1 MSSKGQMFLI
11 LAAIIFSSL
20 VAVVLAVNTNQF
32 SYTKK
37 QLETEYEKAF
47 YLALKKELAKTI
59 EINSQQ
65 TNVTDSLKNFA
76 SFTRDRLY
84 SKSLQFKLFSSQSI
98 FRNVTVNANTTM
110 NVSIL
115 NTLGETISSLYLIFS
130 YDNSSQTVSSLADNS
145 TYYANFTFNTASD
158 INYTLNISYTA
169 TTSRVYNM
177 TIPVV
182 VGEGKIVSLFD
193 FQLEAAIASY
203 REEFVENYRLT

>member
-11 LAAIIFSSL
+11 LAAIILSSL
-20 VAVVLAVNTNQF
+20 VAVIYAVNTGQF
-32 SYTKK
+32 LYTKK
-37 QLETEYEKAF
+37 QLEAEYEKTF
-47 YLALKKELAKTI
+47 YLTLKKELVKSV

-65 TNVTDSLKNFA
+65 SNVTDSLKNFT

-84 SKSLQFKLFSSQSI
+84 GKGLQLKLFSSQSI
-98 FRNVTVNANTTM
+98 FRNVTANMNTTM

-115 NTLGETISSLYLIFS
+115 NMLGETISDLYLIFS
-130 YDNSSQTVSSLADNS
+130 YDNSSYMVNSLVDNS
-145 TYYANFTFNTASD
+145 TYYTNFTFNTSSD
-158 INYTLNISYTA
+158 RNYTLNISYTA
-169 TTSRVYNM
+169 TTSRVYNV

-193 FQLEAAIASY
+193 FQLESAVASY

>member
-11 LAAIIFSSL
+11 LATIIFSSL
-20 VAVVLAVNTNQF
+20 VAIVLAVNTNQF

-47 YLALKKELAKTI
+47 YLALKKELAKAI

-76 SFTRDRLY
+76 SFTRDRVY
-84 SKSLQFKLFSSQSI
+84 SKSLQFKLFSSQAI
-98 FRNVTVNANTTM
+98 FKNVTANANVTM

-115 NTLGETISSLYLIFS
+115 NMLGETMSSLYMIFS

-145 TYYANFTFNTASD
+145 TYYTQFIFNTSSD
-158 INYTLNISYTA
+158 RNYTLNISYTA
-169 TTSRVYNM
+169 TTSRIYNV